1 MHELHSLS
9 RALRTSQVDGQKEK
23 GVEAQEEGGVFP
35 GLPHFAVLG
44 RVSGERQEGKCKKQT
59 WAMRQGHTILL
70 GILQVAPLCEPSP
83 W

>member
-9 RALRTSQVDGQKEK
+9 RALRTSQVDGQREK

-44 RVSGERQEGKCKKQT
+44 RVSGERQEMMLEGRLGANRGGELPESHSGVRQT
-59 WAMRQGHTILL
+59 QSR
-70 GILQVAPLCEPSP
+70 
-83 W
+83 